1 MIDLYYFIAG
11 GTGAPVV
18 NYFEAPPISPISP
31 ILTNHVASNGPKKVV
46 ENDMVSNMFTI
57 SNLIKLH
64 FTPTDSVK

>member
-1 MIDLYYFIAG
+1 MIDLYFFIAV

-46 ENDMVSNMFTI
+46 ENDMVSNLLTTSVIKILYFTL
-57 SNLIKLH
+57 S
-64 FTPTDSVK
+64 DSVN

>member
-1 MIDLYYFIAG
+1 M
-11 GTGAPVV
+11 

-31 ILTNHVASNGPKKVV
+31 ILTNHVASNGPKKVI

-57 SNLIKLH
+57 FDLIKLP